1 MTLSD
6 GYHDIP
12 AGKIAVV
19 VTHLEMLAP
28 AAPRPTPSLPA
39 GLELRRVEHPDLD
52 WYRALFRQVG
62 GDWLWFSRLAMTDAQ
77 LAAIIR
83 DARVEVFA
91 LSHQGRDVGLLELDY
106 RLANEC
112 ELAFFGVARE
122 LIGTSAARLLMNE
135 AIARAWR
142 HPANAIDRFW
152 VHTCTGDHPA
162 AVQFYVRS
170 GFRPFKRQI
179 EIAGDPRLTGGLP
192 ESVAPHLPLIRP

>member
-19 VTHLEMLAP
+19 VTHLEMLEP
-28 AAPRPTPSLPA
+28 AAPRPAPSLPT
-39 GLELRRVEHPDLD
+39 GLELRRVEQPDPD
-52 WYRALFRQVG
+52 WYRALFRHVG
-62 GDWLWFSRLAMTDAQ
+62 GDWLWFSRFAMTDAQ
-77 LAAIIR
+77 LTAIIQ
-83 DARVEVFA
+83 DVHVEVHA
-91 LSHQGRDVGLLELDY
+91 LSYQGRDAGLLELDF
-106 RLANEC
+106 RQAHEC

-122 LIGTSAARLLMNE
+122 LIGTSAARSLMNE

-142 HPANAIDRFW
+142 HPAFPVRRFW

-162 AVQFYVRS
+162 AVEFYIRS

-179 EIAGDPRLTGGLP
+179 EIADDPRITSGHS
-192 ESVAPHLPLIRP
+192 ETAAPHVPIIRP